1 MKSMIERAFFGIE
14 QHRHPLIA
22 VNIILSLKVVSTV
35 VGDDVK
41 TESVLIYGPH
51 LAGQQ
56 VDPRG
61 RFGQVSMV
69 NFQETIAGL
78 TFAFLPDIA

>member
-1 MKSMIERAFFGIE
+1 MKGLIERPFFGIE

-22 VNIILSLKVVSTV
+22 VNIIFSLEVVGPV

-41 TESVLIYGPH
+41 TESVLAYGPH